1 MPCNV
6 RKKLCFHLWTAQWRN
21 YNFCPLANI
30 RYWLTVLIH
39 NSGHFGPPKPFWA
52 PGPPVLPGLPMASY
66 ATGTA
71 SLSLFVQLAGTLM
84 QQIFGS
90 LGGVIFTVAQW
101 SVGYEI
107 DALYAEMFI
116 SLFHSTTTSHK
127 GSKCRLATHSI
138 TSFETCKYSF

>member
-6 RKKLCFHLWTAQWRN
+6 RKN
-21 YNFCPLANI
+21 YVFICEQHSGVTIIFAPLANI

-52 PGPPVLPGLPMASY
+52 PGSPVLPGLPMASY

-71 SLSLFVQLAGTLM
+71 SLSLFMQLAGTLM

-90 LGGVIFTVAQW
+90 LGRVIFTVAQ
-101 SVGYEI
+101 
-107 DALYAEMFI
+107 
-116 SLFHSTTTSHK
+116 
-127 GSKCRLATHSI
+127 
-138 TSFETCKYSF
+138 